1 MVENERLDKAIEQLD
16 SMVSVMISDIGLGA
30 SYARVNSTA
39 CLDMLN
45 LKEKLESMK
54 KPTVTKGKKQRFLKN
69 PDER

>member
-1 MVENERLDKAIEQLD
+1 MVDNERLDKAIDQID

-45 LKEKLESMK
+45 LKEKLQSMK
-54 KPTVTKGKKQRFLKN
+54 KSAVTKGKK
-69 PDER
+69 